1 MSDAPDDPRRGRTA
15 WCLGAAAAVYVLLRA
30 GIVLT
35 AFDSVALWMYE
46 TYPIGTIAELAVRRI
61 DVPLAWFYDNAAG
74 QILSGLIT
82 VPAFAVFGSSYLALK
97 LVPFLLG
104 LGTFFLLHA
113 FLARHFGRAAG
124 LAGAWLF
131 ALAPTTVVKY
141 SVISSGNHFENL
153 FFTMLATWAFYR
165 LHEQPGSRGRLFLA
179 ASTAGLALFVFLGAL
194 IPVGILAGMH
204 LGLRGLRRTARDL
217 AVAVPGFALGI
228 SPLVAV
234 NLATGA
240 RGLGFLG
247 AKFGEEGPR
256 AGEPP
261 ERFLSFLGEH
271 LAAAGVY
278 EPFLGLSPR
287 ALGLAFLA
295 CFAAA
300 WLANLPGALA
310 GLAGLARGLA
320 RREASPAEDRAAF
333 ERAKRVPFLLYLP
346 LAALAYAVS
355 NFRIGGHAPP
365 IEVAGYRYFLPHFL
379 FAIVL
384 IAAVAGPRLALRG
397 APRAFGF
404 ALLAV
409 PLAAGISSATLVDP
423 RGPGADVG
431 LRYRGYDLGKVARA
445 LLSERNAL
453 PPGEVVA
460 RVEAFPAPMRAA
472 VVRALG
478 FNLGTLHAK
487 RAAREA
493 QAREDPRGW
502 AVLPGAIVEGWPEG
516 WRRELLRGAG
526 TALRFRGA
534 LDGAD
539 PAEVLTP
546 LAVTWR
552 TQGEAGRAAAV
563 ELAAGAAET
572 NPALPLCSQ
581 SAAVLEDNQRVL
593 ARLERIASGADDAA
607 LGETLIAPFAEGH
620 GRLCGRL
627 AARGIAR
634 DVERVER
641 AAREV
646 RPARAEGFWR
656 GFGSAAAEEDRPGRA
671 ALALRELV
679 PETYRRGFVRAYGEA
694 LQRVHPAHTVCSGDL
709 DGCADHGIGD
719 LPPSEREAFEQ
730 GLAGPAPR

>member
-1 MSDAPDDPRRGRTA
+1 MSRAPDDPRRGRTA
-15 WCLGAAAAVYVLLRA
+15 WCLGAAAAVYVLLRV

-46 TYPIGTIAELAVRRI
+46 TYPIGTIAELAVRRV

-82 VPAFAVFGSSYLALK
+82 FPAFAAFGSSYLALK

-104 LGTFFLLHA
+104 LGTLFLLHA

-141 SVISSGNHFENL
+141 SVIASGNHFENL

-165 LHEQPGSRGRLFLA
+165 LHEDPGSRGRLFLA

-228 SPLVAV
+228 SPLIAV

-256 AGEPP
+256 AGGPP

-271 LAAAGVY
+271 LADAGVY
-278 EPFLGLSPR
+278 EPLFGLSPR

-300 WLANLPGALA
+300 WLASLPGALA
-310 GLAGLARGLA
+310 GLAGLARGLVRA
-320 RREASPAEDRAAF
+320 GATPEQDRAAF

-397 APRAFGF
+397 PPRALGV

-409 PLAAGISSATLVDP
+409 PLAAGLSSATLVDA
-423 RGPGADVG
+423 RGAGVDVG

-453 PPGEVVA
+453 PHGEVVA
-460 RVEAFPAPMRAA
+460 RVEGFPEPMRAA

-493 QAREDPRGW
+493 EAREDPRGW
-502 AVLPGAIVEGWPEG
+502 GVVPGAIVAGWPAA

-526 TALRFRGA
+526 TALRFRVA

-539 PAEVLTP
+539 PGEVLTP

-552 TQGEAGRAAAV
+552 TQGEPGRAAAV

-593 ARLERIASGADDAA
+593 ARLERIAAGADDAA
-607 LGETLIAPFAEGH
+607 LGAALADPFAEGH

-627 AARGIAR
+627 VARGIAR

-641 AAREV
+641 AARDV
-646 RPARAEGFWR
+646 PRARAEAFWR
-656 GFGSAAAEEDRPGRA
+656 GFGAAAAEEDRPGRA
-671 ALALRELV
+671 ALALRALV
-679 PETYRRGFVRAYGEA
+679 PEAHRPGFVRAYGEE
-694 LQRVHPAHTVCSGDL
+694 LRRIRPAGTAGSGTF
-709 DGCADHGIGD
+709 DGCAALELEGLSPAEIEA
-719 LPPSEREAFEQ
+719 LEEALSRPPLR
-730 GLAGPAPR
+730 